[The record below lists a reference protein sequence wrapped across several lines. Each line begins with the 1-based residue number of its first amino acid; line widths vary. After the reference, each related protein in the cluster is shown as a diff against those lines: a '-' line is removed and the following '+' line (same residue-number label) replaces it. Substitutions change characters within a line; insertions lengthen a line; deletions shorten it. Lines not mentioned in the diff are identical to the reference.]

1 MAAVQR
7 NGDANTGG
15 GAISSTTQ
23 STVYANDKLIS
34 VNGSTV
40 TTHGIYP
47 NVHAGV
53 TTANGSST
61 VFAGGIA
68 INRTGDADS
77 CTHARIGGSDDV
89 FVG

>member
-1 MAAVQR
+1 VAAVQR
-7 NGDANTGG
+7 KTDANTGG
-15 GAISSTTQ
+15 GTISSTVQ
-23 STVYANDKLIS
+23 STVFANSKLVS

-40 TTHGIYP
+40 TTHGTSP

-53 TTANGSST
+53 ITANGSST

-68 INRTGDADS
+68 INRTDDADS
-77 CTHARIGGSDDV
+77 CTHTRTGGSDDV

>member
-1 MAAVQR
+1 MASAQR
-7 NGDANTGG
+7 NGDANNGG
-15 GAISSTTQ
+15 GTISSTAQ

-40 TTHGIYP
+40 TTHGTYP
-47 NVHAGV
+47 NVHVGV

-77 CTHARIGGSDDV
+77 CTHTRTGGSGDV

>member
-1 MAAVQR
+1 MASAQR
-7 NGDANTGG
+7 NGDANNGG
-15 GAISSTTQ
+15 GTISSTAQ

-40 TTHGIYP
+40 TTHGTYP
-47 NVHAGV
+47 NVHVGV

-68 INRTGDADS
+68 INRTDDVDS
-77 CTHARIGGSDDV
+77 CTHTRTGGSGDV

>member
-7 NGDANTGG
+7 KTDANTGG
-15 GAISSTTQ
+15 GIISSTAQ

-40 TTHGIYP
+40 TTHGTYP
-47 NVHAGV
+47 NVHVGV

-68 INRTGDADS
+68 INRTDDVDS
-77 CTHARIGGSDDV
+77 CTHTRTGGSDDV

>member
-7 NGDANTGG
+7 KADANNGG
-15 GAISSTTQ
+15 GVISSTAQ

-40 TTHGIYP
+40 TTHGTSP

-53 TTANGSST
+53 ITANGSST

-68 INRTGDADS
+68 INRTDDVDS
-77 CTHARIGGSDDV
+77 CTHTRTGGSGDV

>member
-7 NGDANTGG
+7 KTDANTGG
-15 GAISSTTQ
+15 GTISSTAQ

-40 TTHGIYP
+40 TTHGVSP

-68 INRTGDADS
+68 INRTDDVDS
-77 CTHARIGGSDDV
+77 CTHTRTGGSGDV

>member
-7 NGDANTGG
+7 KTDANTGG
-15 GAISSTTQ
+15 GTISSTVQ
-23 STVYANDKLIS
+23 STVFANSKLVS

-40 TTHGIYP
+40 TTHGTSP

-53 TTANGSST
+53 ITANGSST

-68 INRTGDADS
+68 INRTDDADS
-77 CTHARIGGSDDV
+77 CTHTRTGGSDDV

>member
-68 INRTGDADS
+68 INRTDDADS
-77 CTHARIGGSDDV
+77 CTHTRTGGSDDV

>member
-7 NGDANTGG
+7 KTDANTGG
-15 GAISSTTQ
+15 GTISSTVQ
-23 STVYANDKLIS
+23 STVFANSKLVS

-40 TTHGIYP
+40 TTHGTYP
-47 NVHAGV
+47 NVHVGF

-68 INRTGDADS
+68 INRTDDVDS
-77 CTHARIGGSDDV
+77 CTHTRTGGSDDV

>member
-7 NGDANTGG
+7 KTDANTGG
-15 GAISSTTQ
+15 GTISSTVQ
-23 STVYANDKLIS
+23 STVFANSKLVS

-40 TTHGIYP
+40 TTHGTSP

-53 TTANGSST
+53 ITANGSST

-68 INRTGDADS
+68 INRTDDADS
-77 CTHARIGGSDDV
+77 CTHTRTGGSGDV

>member
-7 NGDANTGG
+7 KTDANTGG
-15 GAISSTTQ
+15 GTVSSTAQ
-23 STVYANDKLIS
+23 STVFANDKLIS

-61 VFAGGIA
+61 VLAGGIA

-77 CTHARIGGSDDV
+77 CPHTRTGGSGDV

>member
-15 GAISSTTQ
+15 GIISSTAQ

-68 INRTGDADS
+68 INRTDDVDS
-77 CTHARIGGSDDV
+77 CAHTRTGGSGDV

>member
-7 NGDANTGG
+7 KADANNGG
-15 GAISSTTQ
+15 GVISSTAQ

-68 INRTGDADS
+68 INRTDDVDS
-77 CTHARIGGSDDV
+77 CTHTRTGGSGDV

>member
-7 NGDANTGG
+7 KADANTGG
-15 GAISSTTQ
+15 GTISSTAQ

-40 TTHGIYP
+40 TTHGTYP
-47 NVHAGV
+47 NVHVGV

-68 INRTGDADS
+68 INRTDDVDS
-77 CTHARIGGSDDV
+77 CTHTRTGGSGDV

>member
-7 NGDANTGG
+7 KTDANTGG
-15 GAISSTTQ
+15 GIISSTAQ

-68 INRTGDADS
+68 INRTDDVDS
-77 CTHARIGGSDDV
+77 CAHTRTGGSGDV

>member
-7 NGDANTGG
+7 SGDANTGG
-15 GAISSTTQ
+15 GTISSTAQ
-23 STVYANDKLIS
+23 STVYANSKLIS

-40 TTHGIYP
+40 TTHGVSP

-77 CTHARIGGSDDV
+77 CTHTRTGGSGDA

>member
-7 NGDANTGG
+7 KTDANTGG
-15 GAISSTTQ
+15 GIISSTAQ

-68 INRTGDADS
+68 INRTDDVDS
-77 CTHARIGGSDDV
+77 CTHTRTGGSGDV

>member
-7 NGDANTGG
+7 KTDANNGG
-15 GAISSTTQ
+15 GVISSTAQ
-23 STVYANDKLIS
+23 STVFANDKLIS

-40 TTHGIYP
+40 TTHGTSP

-53 TTANGSST
+53 ITANGSST

-68 INRTGDADS
+68 INRTNDADS
-77 CTHARIGGSDDV
+77 CTHTRTGGSDDV

>member
-1 MAAVQR
+1 MY
-7 NGDANTGG
+7 T
-15 GAISSTTQ
+15 
-23 STVYANDKLIS
+23 
-34 VNGSTV
+34 
-40 TTHGIYP
+40 P

-77 CTHARIGGSDDV
+77 CTHTRTGGSGDV

>member
-7 NGDANTGG
+7 KTDANTGG
-15 GAISSTTQ
+15 GIISSTAQ
-23 STVYANDKLIS
+23 STVFANDKLIS

-40 TTHGIYP
+40 TTHGTYP
-47 NVHAGV
+47 NVHVGV

-68 INRTGDADS
+68 INRTDDVDS
-77 CTHARIGGSDDV
+77 CTHTRTGGSGDV

>member
-7 NGDANTGG
+7 KTDANTGG
-15 GAISSTTQ
+15 GIISSTAQ

-40 TTHGIYP
+40 TTHGVSP

-68 INRTGDADS
+68 INRTDDVDS
-77 CTHARIGGSDDV
+77 CTHTRTGGSGDV

>member
-1 MAAVQR
+1 MASAQR
-7 NGDANTGG
+7 NGDANNGG
-15 GAISSTTQ
+15 GTISSTAQ

-40 TTHGIYP
+40 TTHGTYP
-47 NVHAGV
+47 NVHVGV

-68 INRTGDADS
+68 INRTGDVDS
-77 CTHARIGGSDDV
+77 CTHTRTGGSSDV